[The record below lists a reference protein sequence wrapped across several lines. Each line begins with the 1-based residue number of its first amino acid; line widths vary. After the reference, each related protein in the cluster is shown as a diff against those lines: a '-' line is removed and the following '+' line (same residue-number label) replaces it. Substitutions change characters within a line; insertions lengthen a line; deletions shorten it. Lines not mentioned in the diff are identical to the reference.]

1 MAEEVNAWKP
11 GDEVD
16 TQGTTHPDTIYGQHN
31 TTPPCV
37 HVPDPKWSVDP
48 SKHKP
53 DKEKTW
59 TYPREEDGWTHAHNS
74 LRGEIDTF
82 GEALQATVERCNLGE
97 KPLAGWEVGCIQR
110 WWSSHFEHIHAHHHN
125 EDEKFVPFFQKRFNY
140 PPKLEADHVTL
151 IEHLDKI
158 ASLVAGLDS
167 TEGLGKLV
175 KSWDE
180 YDKMLKP
187 HFLEEE
193 AFVLPLMRAYFLHE
207 EYAKLVQDILSNPKA
222 PKEEMGA
229 FIHFMGEE
237 KFRSGFM
244 KQEGIPCFVWWVG
257 GFASKTEYYR
267 AEVVTQVDALKSG
280 TPPSPPRA
288 ACECSVM

>member
-1 MAEEVNAWKP
+1 MAAVNAWLP

-16 TQGTTHPDTIYGQHN
+16 TQ
-31 TTPPCV
+31 
-37 HVPDPKWSVDP
+37 DPKWSVDL
-48 SKHKP
+48 SKYKP

-82 GEALQATVERCNLGE
+82 GEALQATVERCNLG
-97 KPLAGWEVGCIQR
+97 KPPEAWEIAAIQR
-110 WWSSHFEHIHAHHHN
+110 WWKSHFEHIHCHHHN
-125 EDEKFVPFFQKRFNY
+125 EDHKFVPFFQKRFNY

-158 ASLVAGLDS
+158 ASLVAGLSTEDS
-167 TEGLGKLV
+167 SEGLGKLAQ
-175 KSWDE
+175 SWDE

-187 HFLEEE
+187 HLLEEE

-207 EYAKLVQDILSNPKA
+207 ETATLVQDILSNPKA

-237 KFRSGFM
+237 KFRSEFM

-257 GFASKTEYYR
+257 GFSSKSTYYR
-267 AEVVTQVDALKSG
+267 AEVVTLVDALKSG
-280 TPPSPPRA
+280 TPPSPPSS
-288 ACECSVM
+288 ACSIM